1 MQFGIFERV
10 VQASARWFAA
20 ANETSDASSPR
31 KAETDEEVA
40 DEVAAHDPRR
50 PPQEID
56 TAPFCLPPFPPC

>member
-10 VQASARWFAA
+10 VQASARWFAG
-20 ANETSDASSPR
+20 ANETNDRSSPR
-31 KAETDEEVA
+31 KAA